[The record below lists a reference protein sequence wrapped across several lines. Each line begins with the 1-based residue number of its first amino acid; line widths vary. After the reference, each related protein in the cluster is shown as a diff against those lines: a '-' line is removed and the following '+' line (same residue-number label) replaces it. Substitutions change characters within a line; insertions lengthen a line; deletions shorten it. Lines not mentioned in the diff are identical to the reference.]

1 MRRVVVYFSNQVF
14 FSVYLFLVSMQNIL
28 HSFWFQ
34 RRGRLIAFLTLS
46 NLDFINFFFVQINC
60 YLFSWHECFFL
71 FFFFFPFPLRFDP
84 FCKLCNQ
91 AMIYLQSFNFVVFD
105 LVSFMNYEYI

>member
-1 MRRVVVYFSNQVF
+1 
-14 FSVYLFLVSMQNIL
+14 MQNIF

-46 NLDFINFFFVQINC
+46 NLDFINFF
-60 YLFSWHECFFL
+60 LFRSIATYFL
-71 FFFFFPFPLRFDP
+71 GMNVSCFFFFFFPLRFDP

-105 LVSFMNYEYI
+105 LLSFMNYEYT